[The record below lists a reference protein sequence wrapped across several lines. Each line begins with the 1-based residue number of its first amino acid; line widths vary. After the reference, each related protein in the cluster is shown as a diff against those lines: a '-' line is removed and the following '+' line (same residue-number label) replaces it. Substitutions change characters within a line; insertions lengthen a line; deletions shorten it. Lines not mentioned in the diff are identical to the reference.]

1 MTGGASE
8 TRLQERGPV
17 LVIRGTM
24 LIVSLYL
31 E

>member
-8 TRLQERGPV
+8 SRLQERGLA